1 MEGYIT
7 YVIYLIVAHH
17 LRKTMHRLKFLL
29 LIGILVSCN
38 SNKKQSIGNEQSEN
52 PKTETEQKLTGNQI
66 VAKLDSLDFFNLTD
80 QSELEQTKNEMVK
93 SKDELNFFSGTLR
106 GETMDFTDNRFYWI
120 DCEELF
126 EIGGLTE
133 YLDKVKPAFEKLNL
147 NFNYANE
154 KNEQSENYWK
164 HTIELNGKE
173 YIAFDGAFT
182 DKDWGIAYANFISIL
197 NDELELQNSK
207 NRFYPIRCDN
217 GGEMVLLTDKQ
228 FEIVKEN
235 YPNDN
240 EHPKKLSEW
249 KLENGL

>member
-1 MEGYIT
+1 
-7 YVIYLIVAHH
+7 
-17 LRKTMHRLKFLL
+17 MHRLKFLL
-29 LIGILVSCN
+29 LIGILVGCN
-38 SNKKQSIGNEQSEN
+38 SNKKQSIGNEKSEN
-52 PKTETEQKLTGNQI
+52 QTTETKQKLNGNQI
-66 VAKLDSLDFFNLTD
+66 VVKLDSTDFFNLTD
-80 QSELEQTKNEMVK
+80 QSELELSKNEMVK

-106 GETMDFTDNRFYWI
+106 GETMNFTDNRFYAI

-133 YLDKVKPAFEKLNL
+133 YLDKVKPTFAKLNL
-147 NFNYANE
+147 KLDYANE
-154 KNEQSENYWK
+154 KSEQTDNYWK

-173 YIAFDGAFT
+173 YKAFDGVFS
-182 DKDWGIAYANFISIL
+182 DNDWGIAYANFISIL
-197 NDELELQNSK
+197 NDQLELQNNE

-217 GGEMVLLTDKQ
+217 GGEMVLLTNEQ

-249 KLENGL
+249 IRENGL